1 MPGVRLPSRGFRDC
15 RAAADALM
23 SAPEP
28 PTQTVPVRTGLRAR
42 LSPRPGLA
50 RVRESLPAIVQIV
63 VAATAAFAFAHY
75 VLGHPVP
82 LLAATVTISSLGL
95 VRDARPRRVLET
107 VVGMVLGILIAE
119 LIVLVAGIGWWQ
131 LALTLA
137 ATLIVARFFSEQ
149 PAFAIAAAIQSAI
162 VMVVPASVPFLR
174 LEDGVVGG
182 IAALLVT
189 AFVPRSPLRAV
200 TQEGAAVFAAFDAAA
215 LTLVQALRRG
225 DRRRAE
231 RGLEK
236 ARALHG
242 PVDTWRT
249 GIESGAA
256 IARISPFLHR
266 QRTEFERQQRLRIQ
280 LDLASRNLRVIG
292 RRVVY
297 LCDDGQ
303 ARPVAADLLAEL
315 AAGARLLAESLDDI
329 SYEPAAR
336 EAVRVVASR
345 LDPALL
351 AAGRSTV
358 DQNLIGAL
366 RPLAVDLLTAAG
378 MPEADARAAL
388 PRT

>member
-1 MPGVRLPSRGFRDC
+1 
-15 RAAADALM
+15 M
-23 SAPEP
+23 SAPDP
-28 PTQTVPVRTGLRAR
+28 STQTLPVPTGWRAH
-42 LSPRPGLA
+42 LSPRRRLA
-50 RVRESLPAIVQIV
+50 RVRESAPAIAQIV
-63 VAATAAFAFAHY
+63 IAATAAFAFAHY
-75 VLGHPVP
+75 VLGHAAP

-107 VVGMVLGILIAE
+107 VVGMILGILIAE
-119 LIVLVAGIGWWQ
+119 LIVLVAGVGWWQ

-137 ATLIVARFFSEQ
+137 ASLAVARFVSDQ

-162 VMVVPASVPFLR
+162 VVVVPANAPFLR
-174 LEDGVVGG
+174 LADGVIGG

-189 AFVPRSPLRAV
+189 ALVPRSPLRAV
-200 TQEGAAVFAAFDAAA
+200 TAEGAAVFAAFDGAV

-225 DRRRAE
+225 DRRRAD

-236 ARALHG
+236 ARALQA
-242 PVDTWRT
+242 PVDAWRA

-266 QRTEFERQQRLRIQ
+266 QRTEFERQQRIRSQ

-297 LCDDGQ
+297 LCDDD
-303 ARPVAADLLAEL
+303 RPRTVAASLLAEL
-315 AAGARLLAESLDDI
+315 GAGARLIAESLEDI

-336 EAVRVVASR
+336 EAVRAVAAR
-345 LDPALL
+345 LDPAAL
-351 AAGRSTV
+351 AAGHSTV

-366 RPLAVDLLTAAG
+366 RPLAVDLMTAAG
-378 MPEADARAAL
+378 MPADEARAAL
-388 PRT
+388 PRS